1 MSTLTRR
8 SARTSWVA
16 LRAMVL
22 LTILLGV
29 GYTLAITLIGQLLLP
44 VQANGSLVHDV
55 SGDVVGSTLIGQ
67 PFSDAAGDPLP
78 EYFQPRPSA
87 AGDGYDGG
95 ASSGSNHG
103 PENEDLIAAIA
114 ERRTQVARF
123 NGVAESAVPAD
134 AVTAS
139 SSGLDPHISPEYA
152 AIQVERIADA
162 RRLSVAEVRDLLEA
176 HTTGP
181 EFGYLGSPTVN
192 VLEMNV
198 ALDSARG

>member
-16 LRAMVL
+16 LRAMAL

-44 VQANGSLVHDV
+44 VQANGSLVHHD
-55 SGDVVGSTLIGQ
+55 GRIVGSALIGQ
-67 PFSDAAGDPLP
+67 NFTDADGDPLP

-95 ASSGSNHG
+95 ASSGSNYG
-103 PENEDLIAAIA
+103 PENEELIAAIA
-114 ERRTQVARF
+114 KRRAEIARF

-139 SSGLDPHISPEYA
+139 ASGLDPDISPEYA
-152 AIQVERIADA
+152 AIQVQRIADA
-162 RRLSVAEVRDLLEA
+162 RRLSVAEVRDLLKA
-176 HTTGP
+176 HTSGP
-181 EFGYLGSPTVN
+181 ELGYLGSPTVN